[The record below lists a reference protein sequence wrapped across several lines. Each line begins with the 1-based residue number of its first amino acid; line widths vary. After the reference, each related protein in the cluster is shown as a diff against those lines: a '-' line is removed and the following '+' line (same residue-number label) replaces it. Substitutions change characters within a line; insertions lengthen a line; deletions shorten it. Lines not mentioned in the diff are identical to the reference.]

1 MVTQMVTDYD
11 QDGHVVGAH
20 EEPVNS
26 DSKDKPVPARRV
38 DRLLATRSLPAP
50 APSHTTGH
58 AGPHPAVRQAV
69 GLRRCQVWLKVFRP
83 RRFQ

>member
-1 MVTQMVTDYD
+1 MHIWDKYTTITRMVTDHD

-38 DRLLATRSLPAP
+38 DRLLVDTFLTGTPTRGAGNMLPRVAP
-50 APSHTTGH
+50 AGH
-58 AGPHPAVRQAV
+58 AVSARTSS
-69 GLRRCQVWLKVFRP
+69 R
-83 RRFQ
+83 

>member
-1 MVTQMVTDYD
+1 MVTHMVTDYD

-38 DRLLATRSLPAP
+38 DRLLATGSLPAP
-50 APSHTTGH
+50 APPTPPDMR
-58 AGPHPAVRQAV
+58 ARI
-69 GLRRCQVWLKVFRP
+69 
-83 RRFQ
+83 RRFVKPSD